1 MTHTRPLSYSA
12 SRTAF
17 SGIAFLV
24 RLSALV
30 LLFALAG
37 CSRPNPVMTSEQAPP
52 APPIRQILFRPGDV
66 LEFKFFYTP
75 ELNEVQAV
83 RPDGRV
89 HLQLVGD
96 VEAAG
101 RTPEELS
108 AQLEQRYAGIL
119 RNPRIA
125 VMSRSLPGQR
135 IYVAGEVNAPG
146 PVDMPGP
153 MTALEA
159 VMFAGGFRSDS
170 AEPASVIVI
179 RDMGEGKRLGIG
191 LDLQK
196 AVRGEEFD
204 NFSLAPRDI
213 VFVPKSF
220 IAQLDQWVDQYI
232 NKLIPQTG
240 FSYSAATGPGGTTKT
255 TAIDLRKVQ

>member
-1 MTHTRPLSYSA
+1 MIHARPSA
-12 SRTAF
+12 STGPQCGQPTR
-17 SGIAFLV
+17 LV
-24 RLSALV
+24 RLCLLTISLLV
-30 LLFALAG
+30 LLAA

-52 APPIRQILFRPGDV
+52 APPIRQVALRAGDV

-75 ELNEVQAV
+75 ELNEVQSI

-96 VEAAG
+96 VDAAG

-108 AQLEQRYAGIL
+108 TQLEQRYAGIL
-119 RNPRIA
+119 KNPRIA
-125 VMSRSLPGQR
+125 VISRSLPGQR
-135 IYVAGEVNAPG
+135 VYVAGEVNAPG

-159 VMFAGGFRSDS
+159 VMFAGGFKSDTS
-170 AEPASVIVI
+170 EPASVIVI

-191 LDLQK
+191 LDLKK
-196 AVRGEEFD
+196 AINGEAFD
-204 NFSLAPRDI
+204 NFALAPRDI
-213 VFVPKSF
+213 IFVPKSF

-240 FSYSAATGPGGTTKT
+240 FSYSRQLSPTGAVNTTT
-255 TAIDLRKVQ
+255 IDLRKVQ

>member
-1 MTHTRPLSYSA
+1 MMQQRLFAPLS
-12 SRTAF
+12 RRD
-17 SGIAFLV
+17 G
-24 RLSALV
+24 LSIRAVCFHVCVV
-30 LLFALAG
+30 LLISLLAA
-37 CSRPNPVMTSEQAPP
+37 CTRPNPVMTSEQAPP
-52 APPIRQILFRPGDV
+52 APPIRQITFRPGDV

-75 ELNEVQAV
+75 ELNDVQTI

-96 VEAAG
+96 VDASG

-108 AQLEQRYAGIL
+108 TQIEQRYAGVL
-119 RNPRIA
+119 KNPKVA
-125 VMSRSLPGQR
+125 VVSRSLPGQR
-135 IYVAGEVNAPG
+135 VYVAGEVNAPG

-159 VMFAGGFRSDS
+159 VMFAGGFKSDTS
-170 AEPASVIVI
+170 EPASVIVI
-179 RDMGEGKRLGIG
+179 RDMGDGKRLGIG

-196 AVRGEEFD
+196 SLKGEYFD
-204 NFSLAPRDI
+204 NFTLAPRDI
-213 VFVPKSF
+213 IFVPKSF

-240 FSYSAATGPGGTTKT
+240 FSYSSSTGPGGTTRIST
-255 TAIDLRKVQ
+255 IDLRKVQ